1 MKRLIFISA
10 IVLVCF
16 SCTKERKHNY
26 VIGVSQCSEDYWRE
40 TVNREM
46 VLEATFQDGLE
57 VRIRSVKD
65 DSEQQIRDIESFL
78 KDKVDL
84 LVGRYGIITNFVVSD
99 GLRVAGQARC
109 DERDDIEGSQPPQ
122 CHAFLF

>member
-1 MKRLIFISA
+1 MKRLVFISA

-65 DSEQQIRDIESFL
+65 DSE
-78 KDKVDL
+78 
-84 LVGRYGIITNFVVSD
+84 
-99 GLRVAGQARC
+99 
-109 DERDDIEGSQPPQ
+109 
-122 CHAFLF
+122 

>member
-84 LVGRYGIITNFVVSD
+84 LVVSPNESAALTPIVTAAYQKGTPVILLD
-99 GLRVAGQARC
+99 RKTGKRV
-109 DERDDIEGSQPPQ
+109 
-122 CHAFLF
+122 